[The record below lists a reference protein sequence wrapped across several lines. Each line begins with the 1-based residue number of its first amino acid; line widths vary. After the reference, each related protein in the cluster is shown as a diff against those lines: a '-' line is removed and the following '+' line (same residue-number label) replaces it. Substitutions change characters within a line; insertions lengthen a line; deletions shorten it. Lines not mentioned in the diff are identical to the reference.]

1 MILGQHHPGT
11 PPRISI
17 QPFQRRVESSM
28 NRKEIKQS
36 VGAASLIC
44 SIILVCCVYVQAAD
58 PQLTETENG
67 YYYTVQKGDTLWDLS
82 RRFSST
88 PWVWPELW
96 EENSQVIANPH
107 LIYPGQKLRLTRLK
121 GARATGPT
129 ASAQPP
135 LDGIYYYYSPA
146 DQYGFIRKVP
156 VAPEGTIFRS
166 RETGLTMISEGDIIY
181 IKPEG
186 NAALAKGSV
195 MTIFRTYDPIV
206 DKPTKELIGTQHLL
220 CGIVEILQR
229 EPDYAIGKVLK
240 SYQPIVLGDKLMPY
254 EKRSPRIS
262 IQKSQAGIDGTIIIS
277 ENHSNMFAELNTA
290 FIDRGRM
297 HGIQP
302 GQIYSIYYRDENN
315 FGTAVAPKN
324 IVIPVDYGELI
335 VLHVEENNATVLVT
349 GSDREFFAGT
359 RVRTPLASN

>member
-1 MILGQHHPGT
+1 
-11 PPRISI
+11 
-17 QPFQRRVESSM
+17 M
-28 NRKEIKQS
+28 NRKGIKQS
-36 VGAASLIC
+36 VGVVSLIFAVL
-44 SIILVCCVYVQAAD
+44 LVFSGHGQTAD

-82 RRFSST
+82 RRFSNT

-121 GARATGPT
+121 GVRAAGPA

-156 VAPEGTIFRS
+156 VAPEGSIFRS
-166 RETGLTMISEGDIIY
+166 RETGLTMISEGDIVY
-181 IKPEG
+181 IRPEG
-186 NAALAKGSV
+186 SAGFARGSV
-195 MTIFRTYDPIV
+195 MTIFRTSDPIV

-220 CGIVEILQR
+220 CGTVEILQR
-229 EPDYAIGKVLK
+229 EPDYAIAKVLK
-240 SYQPIVLGDKLMPY
+240 SYRPIVLGDKLMPY
-254 EKRSPRIS
+254 EKRSPRIG
-262 IQKSQAGIDGTIIIS
+262 IQKSQAGIDGTILFS
-277 ENHSNMFAELNTA
+277 EEHLNMFAEFNVA

-315 FGTAVAPKN
+315 FGTAASPQN

-335 VLHVEENNATVLVT
+335 VLHVEDNNATVLVT
-349 GSDREFFAGT
+349 GSDKEFFAGT
-359 RVRTPLASN
+359 RVRTPLATN